1 MNLDLMKIL
10 LKLLKYPFNLN
21 LFYTSQTCFCQ
32 LAVHN
37 NVAIDEQ
44 CKMVIHKVTIITK
57 DDLKTTIITK
67 DNRKNTI
74 NAQI

>member
-37 NVAIDEQ
+37 NVAIDE
-44 CKMVIHKVTIITK
+44 
-57 DDLKTTIITK
+57 
-67 DNRKNTI
+67 
-74 NAQI
+74 